1 MKVLIADDEQD
12 MLRILKAY
20 FEKEDF
26 EVLLAKDGEEALQI
40 FYDEKI
46 DLAILDW
53 MMPKHSG
60 ITVCQEIK
68 KNSSVKVLML
78 TAKSESEDELVALQ
92 SGADEYV
99 KTISSRCINN

>member
-1 MKVLIADDEQD
+1 M
-12 MLRILKAY
+12 
-20 FEKEDF
+20 
-26 EVLLAKDGEEALQI
+26 LLAKDGEEALQI

-68 KNSSVKVLML
+68 RIQ
-78 TAKSESEDELVALQ
+78 A
-92 SGADEYV
+92 
-99 KTISSRCINN
+99 